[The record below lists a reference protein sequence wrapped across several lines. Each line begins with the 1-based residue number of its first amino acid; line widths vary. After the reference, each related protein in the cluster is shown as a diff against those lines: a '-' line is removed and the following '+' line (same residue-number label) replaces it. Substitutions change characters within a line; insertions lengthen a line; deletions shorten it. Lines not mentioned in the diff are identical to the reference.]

1 MAREGVLLKRR
12 ISDQLLIVLT
22 ILLSLL
28 LFVIAPMQANG
39 VISATTFGVIFGLVL
54 IPATVMVWGNRAA
67 VAAILVALCLVV
79 VAAIRQGTVLDPYLD
94 AFAGLISGLTLS
106 IVVARAVFARGKV
119 TYHRIIGGVLLYL
132 TIGLTFVALFG
143 FLIIA
148 VPNTFNVSASYQ
160 GNFGIGSLIYFSFVT
175 LTTIGYGDI
184 VPLHP
189 YARGLANIEAVIG
202 QLYPAT
208 LLARLVTLEL
218 AIRRG

>member
-1 MAREGVLLKRR
+1 MAREGVFLKRR
-12 ISDQLLIVLT
+12 INDQLLILLT
-22 ILLSLL
+22 FLLSLL

-39 VISATTFGVIFGLVL
+39 VISGTTFGVIFGLVL
-54 IPATVMVWGNRAA
+54 IPATFMVWGNPVA
-67 VAAILVALCLVV
+67 VGAILVALGLVF
-79 VAAIRQGTVLDPYLD
+79 VAAIRQGTLLDPYLD

-143 FLIIA
+143 FLFVA
-148 VPNTFNVSASYQ
+148 VPNTFNVSASNQ
-160 GNFGIGSLIYFSFVT
+160 GNFGIGNLIYFSFVT

-189 YARGLANIEAVIG
+189 YARGLANIEAIIG

-218 AIRRG
+218 AIRR